1 LEYQQILSEVIES
14 QNSMSLLERYDEK
27 ITALE
32 VSNKQ
37 ATKQR
42 DQKVGLPTGKLTPR
56 HVNISLP
63 PFTSPANEPYG
74 DSQTL
79 KFGT

>member
-42 DQKVGLPTGKLTPR
+42 DQKVGLPTGKLTPS

-63 PFTSPANEPYG
+63 PFNSPANEPYS
-74 DSQTL
+74 DNQTL